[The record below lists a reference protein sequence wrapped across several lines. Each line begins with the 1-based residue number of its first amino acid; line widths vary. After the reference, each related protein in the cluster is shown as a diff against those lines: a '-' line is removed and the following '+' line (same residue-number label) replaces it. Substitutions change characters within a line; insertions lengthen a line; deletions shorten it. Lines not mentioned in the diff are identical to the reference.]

1 MTTATKKIAMT
12 LALTWAGLACGQQV
26 PAAQASNVVQL
37 SASAVVDVQQD
48 LVSISLS
55 TTRDGSDAALV
66 QSQLK
71 AALDTAL
78 SEARKVAQPGQL
90 EVRTGQFSLY
100 PRQGRDGKQTGWQ
113 GTAELVLEGRDIGRI
128 AATAGRLQTMTLSG
142 VNFSLSR
149 EQRSRVETEVQAQ
162 AIERFRA
169 RALEIARS
177 FGFASYTLGEIQVG
191 NQEQGLMP
199 RPRMMAMAPGV
210 AMAEAPV
217 PVEAGKTAVSVTV
230 SGTVYLK

>member
-1 MTTATKKIAMT
+1 MILATKNIAATSM
-12 LALTWAGLACGQQV
+12 LAWASLTFGQQL
-26 PAAQASNVVQL
+26 PATGLNQVVQL

-78 SEARKVAQPGQL
+78 TEARKAVQPGQL

-100 PRQGRDGKQTGWQ
+100 PRQNRDGKQTGWQ

-128 AATAGRLQTMTLSG
+128 AATAGKLTTLTLAG

-149 EQRSRVETEVQAQ
+149 EQRNRVETEVQAQ

-177 FGFASYTLGEIQVG
+177 FGFAGYTLGEIQVG
-191 NQEQGLMP
+191 NQEQGVMP
-199 RPRMMAMAPGV
+199 RARLMAMAPGV
-210 AMAEAPV
+210 AMAEAPM

-230 SGTVYLK
+230 SGTVHLK

>member
-1 MTTATKKIAMT
+1 
-12 LALTWAGLACGQQV
+12 
-26 PAAQASNVVQL
+26 VVQL
-37 SASAVVDVQQD
+37 SASAVADVQQD
-48 LVSISLS
+48 VLSMSLS

-71 AALDTAL
+71 AALDSAL
-78 SEARKVAQPGQL
+78 VEARKAAQPGQL

-100 PRQGRDGKQTGWQ
+100 PRQSRDGKQTGWQ
-113 GTAELVLEGRDIGRI
+113 GTAEL
-128 AATAGRLQTMTLSG
+128 TTLTVAG

-149 EQRSRVETEVQAQ
+149 EQRSRVENEVQAQ

-177 FGFASYTLGEIQVG
+177 FGFAGYALGEVQVG
-191 NQEQGLMP
+191 NQEQGVL
-199 RPRMMAMAPGV
+199 PRMRLMAQAPGV
-210 AMAEAPV
+210 AMADAPI

-230 SGTVYLK
+230 SGTVHLK

>member
-1 MTTATKKIAMT
+1 MTTATKKIAVT
-12 LALTWAGLACGQQV
+12 LMLTWAGLAFGQQI
-26 PAAQASNVVQL
+26 PATQTSNVVQL

-100 PRQGRDGKQTGWQ
+100 PRQGRDGKQIGWQ

-128 AATAGRLQTMTLSG
+128 ASVMNS
-142 VNFSLSR
+142 
-149 EQRSRVETEVQAQ
+149 
-162 AIERFRA
+162 
-169 RALEIARS
+169 
-177 FGFASYTLGEIQVG
+177 
-191 NQEQGLMP
+191 
-199 RPRMMAMAPGV
+199 V
-210 AMAEAPV
+210 AKV
-217 PVEAGKTAVSVTV
+217 LNS
-230 SGTVYLK
+230 